1 MKRNESGLDRG
12 MTENGAKSL
21 LEQMFRA
28 AVAAAQPA
36 VVVPPFVRDI
46 AARRLV
52 VLGAGKASAAM
63 AAAVEQNFAG
73 DLSGLVVTRYGYA
86 ALCKRIEI
94 IEAAHPV
101 PDEAGM
107 TAAMRM
113 LALAKGLTAE
123 DHVLCLI
130 SGGGSALLP
139 LPSRGMSLS
148 QKQKTNRALL
158 RAGATISEMNILR
171 RHLSRIKGGRLAAAC
186 FPARVTNLLISDV
199 PGDAPA
205 DIASGPTVGDRSTI
219 EDAQRI
225 LQKYKIDI
233 DPDFLTESIKPD
245 DPRVQSVTT
254 HLVAT
259 PALSLAAAARV
270 AVAHGIAVHILGDAL
285 EGEARMLGAE
295 HAALVRQV
303 AAGSHPDFK
312 PPCILLS
319 GGETTV
325 TVTGKGSGGR
335 NVEYALALAVSLAG
349 RKNIYALVADTD
361 GVDGMAD
368 IAGAFVTPDTVA
380 RGAAKGR
387 DAVAAL
393 ADNDGHGYFGALGDS
408 LVTGPTQ
415 TNVNDFRAIFI
426 L

>member
-1 MKRNESGLDRG
+1 MI
-12 MTENGAKSL
+12 ENSAKSL

-73 DLSGLVVTRYGYA
+73 DLSGRVVTRYGYA
-86 ALCKRIEI
+86 APCKRIEI

-101 PDEAGM
+101 PDETGM

-113 LALAKGLTAE
+113 LAQAEGLTAE

-139 LPSRGMSLS
+139 LPPKGMSLS
-148 QKQKTNRALL
+148 QKQETNRALL

-205 DIASGPTVGDRSTI
+205 DIASGPTVGDDSTI

-233 DPDFLTESIKPD
+233 DTSFLTESIKPD
-245 DPRVQSVTT
+245 DPRLQSVTT
-254 HLVAT
+254 HFVAT
-259 PALSLAAAARV
+259 PAFSLAAAVRV
-270 AVAHGIAVHILGDAL
+270 AEGQGIAVHILGDAL
-285 EGEARMLGAE
+285 EGEARMLGTE
-295 HAALVRQV
+295 HAALAQHV
-303 AAGSHPDFK
+303 ASGKHPDFK

-349 RKNIYALVADTD
+349 QENVYALAADTD